1 MHCLLP
7 ARILTRIDHALTRGV
22 ICADRHLELAEYGII
37 HIVGQVAL
45 TPRLPL
51 PRGTEEYAAALGDL
65 YRYVLRQRH
74 IIQRDRQ
81 GIVPQVNHEMVTG
94 APMKALL
101 ALVWLRTI
109 CHRLN
114 GRIADL
120 LRPPEILLGA
130 HGRRCIAS
138 KRLVLA
144 HHCVAPIL
152 RNGGDG
158 LTEDHRDL
166 FSIELPRT
174 ALLRLLHEEHIVH
187 Q

>member
-1 MHCLLP
+1 
-7 ARILTRIDHALTRGV
+7 
-22 ICADRHLELAEYGII
+22 
-37 HIVGQVAL
+37 
-45 TPRLPL
+45 
-51 PRGTEEYAAALGDL
+51 
-65 YRYVLRQRH
+65 
-74 IIQRDRQ
+74 
-81 GIVPQVNHEMVTG
+81 
-94 APMKALL
+94 MKALL
-101 ALVWLRTI
+101 ALVRLRTI
-109 CHRLN
+109 CHRVN

-120 LRPPEILLGA
+120 LRSPEILLST

-166 FSIELPRT
+166 FAIELPRT